1 MGDAGVE
8 SPYYWTGNVFVFPGG
23 AMTAARLR
31 EITTVATAAEAMGG
45 STVRFSSN
53 TAPIGPAAV
62 LLGPTTIHCH
72 PSVVP
77 AFADAIA
84 EAWRRERIGDDAD
97 GDWDSEEEED
107 EAADDSPG
115 DRGDQDRAEA
125 MEDNED
131 YGIEPALRVID
142 APPPG
147 PTVVATI
154 PLLRTNAHGVV
165 LE

>member
-1 MGDAGVE
+1 MGNAGVE
-8 SPYYWTGNVFVFPGG
+8 SSDYWTGNVFVFPGG

-31 EITTVATAAEAMGG
+31 EITTVATAAEAVGG

-53 TAPIGPAAV
+53 TVSIGLATV
-62 LLGPTTIHCH
+62 WLSPTAIHCH
-72 PSVVP
+72 PSMVRV
-77 AFADAIA
+77 FADAIA

-97 GDWDSEEEED
+97 GLWDSEEEED

-115 DRGDQDRAEA
+115 DRGDQVRPEA
-125 MEDNED
+125 TEDNED
-131 YGIEPALRVID
+131 YGIEPALCVID

-154 PLLRTNAHGVV
+154 PLLRTNAHGVT

>member
-8 SPYYWTGNVFVFPGG
+8 SSDYWTGNVFVFPGG

-31 EITTVATAAEAMGG
+31 EITTVATAAEAVGG
-45 STVRFSSN
+45 STVRLGSN
-53 TAPIGPAAV
+53 TAPIGPATV
-62 LLGPTTIHCH
+62 LLSPTTIHCH
-72 PSVVP
+72 PSVVSV
-77 AFADAIA
+77 FADAIA

-97 GDWDSEEEED
+97 GVWDSEEED

-131 YGIEPALRVID
+131 YGIEPALRVIN

-154 PLLRTNAHGVV
+154 PVPRMNAHGVV